1 MKKKKKKKKRVCI
14 DKQVAANLVV
24 IVIRRSFSLRVC
36 VCVCVWCRKKIL
48 FFLEKY
54 MRRLGMRKDEDEGEK
69 KVFSNEQN

>member
-24 IVIRRSFSLRVC
+24 IVIRRSFSLRA
-36 VCVCVWCRKKIL
+36 CVCVWCRKKIL